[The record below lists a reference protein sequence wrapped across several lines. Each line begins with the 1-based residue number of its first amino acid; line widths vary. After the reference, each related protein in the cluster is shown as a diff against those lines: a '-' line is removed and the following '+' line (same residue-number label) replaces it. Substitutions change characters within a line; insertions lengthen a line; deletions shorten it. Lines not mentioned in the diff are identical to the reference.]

1 MAYDWRPTGTRAAT
15 TTAPRVVVPPRR
27 PPSRSP
33 PSSGSPDTGRVAA
46 VVDEFINAAQEG
58 RASNRS
64 GRSYRPSALRDLRG
78 ILRHH
83 VVSDLGHMPLRD
95 VRRQH
100 VQALLDR
107 LAAEGLSESRIRS
120 VISAVRALYGYAI
133 DRGYAEFSPATG
145 LTIPRPAE
153 RREDV
158 RDADH
163 TGWEWTAEEDDAS
176 RDEPAGRSP
185 RRRPYLDSSR
195 LARYANEYEPVALL
209 PERLLSFVLRLTFAI
224 FIVVVI
230 VSIAGPA

>member
-1 MAYDWRPTGTRAAT
+1 MAYDWRPTGNRAAT

-33 PSSGSPDTGRVAA
+33 PRSTDPVLVAE
-46 VVDEFINAAQEG
+46 VVDGFIEAAQSG
-58 RASNRS
+58 RANNRS

-83 VVSDLGHMPLRD
+83 VARDLGHMRLAD
-95 VRRQH
+95 VRRRHLQ
-100 VQALLDR
+100 VLLDR

-133 DRGYAEFSPATG
+133 DKGYAEFSPATG
-145 LTIPRPAE
+145 LNVPR
-153 RREDV
+153 
-158 RDADH
+158 RDEPPEEEGAGSD
-163 TGWEWTAEEDDAS
+163 WTAEEDDGW
-176 RDEPAGRSP
+176 RDEPPARTPP

-224 FIVVVI
+224 FILVVI